1 VGSVHLK
8 AHEQPEKDRPVGTD
22 GLIWTYLSIGST
34 LRKILVARVVS
45 SALPSSAL
53 ASEAARI
60 EPACLGTTGV
70 EQGIAGGNGAD
81 GVDEVSKTSPAPASG
96 NVP

>member
-1 VGSVHLK
+1 MASS
-8 AHEQPEKDRPVGTD
+8 E
-22 GLIWTYLSIGST
+22 TYLSIGST

-53 ASEAARI
+53 ASEVARI

-70 EQGIAGGNGAD
+70 EQGVAGGNGAD
-81 GVDEVSKTSPAPASG
+81 GVDEVSKTSPERGFG
-96 NVP
+96 NVPRPADPTHARWAF

>member
-1 VGSVHLK
+1 MASS
-8 AHEQPEKDRPVGTD
+8 E
-22 GLIWTYLSIGST
+22 TYLLIGST

-70 EQGIAGGNGAD
+70 EQGAAGGNGAD
-81 GVDEVSKTSPAPASG
+81 GVDEVSKTSPARVCG
-96 NVP
+96 NVPRAMAVHLVRWRRRMPRGDV